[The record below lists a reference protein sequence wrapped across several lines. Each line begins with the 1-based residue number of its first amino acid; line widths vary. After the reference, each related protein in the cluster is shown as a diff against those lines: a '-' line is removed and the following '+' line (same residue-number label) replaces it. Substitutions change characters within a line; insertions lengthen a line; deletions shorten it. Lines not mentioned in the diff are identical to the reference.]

1 MKQRSLA
8 CLAISAALLL
18 SGCSSM
24 LDREYLDITTHNAAP
39 TEAQVQ
45 IIYRR
50 TREQVASIVSATGA
64 AAIRGELEESL
75 ASFAPES
82 VLRLSYFDG
91 DEAYILDLVREA
103 YFATPA
109 TALDLPEATVAFY
122 PDSGS
127 QRVVEI
133 SLHYHLDE
141 QELVH
146 RREVL
151 DQTVQK
157 MTAILQSQFFTTEE
171 LLPAAAQAIHA
182 AGGYNPEGG
191 STAYH
196 ALLERGADD
205 QGLALAAAM
214 VYNRLDISCQVIEG
228 SLDGAPHFWNVIQLP
243 ESQYHLDLSQY
254 GEHGF
259 SLLSSAEMEQRGYL
273 WDPEDILPR

>member
-1 MKQRSLA
+1 M
-8 CLAISAALLL
+8 
-18 SGCSSM
+18 CSSTWSAPGRRTAPSVCTSTLRM
-24 LDREYLDITTHNAAP
+24 WPRTWRMPAVRWSRRTPWAPMPVEYIKHSVDSIVTYS
-39 TEAQVQ
+39 EAQVQ

-109 TALDLPEATVAFY
+109 TALDLPRPRWPSY

-171 LLPAAAQAIHA
+171 LLPATAQAIHA
-182 AGGYNPEGG
+182 AGGYDPEGG

-205 QGLALAAAM
+205 QG
-214 VYNRLDISCQVIEG
+214 SPGG
-228 SLDGAPHFWNVIQLP
+228 S
-243 ESQYHLDLSQY
+243 Y
-254 GEHGF
+254 G
-259 SLLSSAEMEQRGYL
+259 L
-273 WDPEDILPR
+273 

>member
-1 MKQRSLA
+1 M
-8 CLAISAALLL
+8 
-18 SGCSSM
+18 
-24 LDREYLDITTHNAAP
+24 
-39 TEAQVQ
+39 
-45 IIYRR
+45 
-50 TREQVASIVSATGA
+50 
-64 AAIRGELEESL
+64 
-75 ASFAPES
+75 
-82 VLRLSYFDG
+82 LRLSYFDG

-182 AGGYNPEGG
+182 AGGYDPEGG

-196 ALLERGADD
+196 ALLEKGADD

-259 SLLSSAEMEQRGYL
+259 SLLSSAEMERISL
-273 WDPEDILPR
+273 V